1 MPFTLTMAIL
11 EGDTKRSRHM
21 DLNTWMQ
28 SLPVDLTAVDPILL
42 IALGVALL
50 ALVVLAVWAGRRRSQ
65 RTKRLK
71 TQFKSE
77 YDRTVDESRRRPA
90 EEELE
95 RRMER
100 RQEVDL
106 IDLDEAE
113 ADDIHDQIDDL
124 QRAFI
129 DGPEGSARGMTQLV
143 GRIAISRGYVA
154 TDEGLLDLVSVDHPE
169 QVAALRRALTLM
181 DQVKGLSRTEASRQV
196 FQDAKILAERLLA
209 EGLAGSLPE
218 ERPSSSAVTLVDPDD
233 VEPGPRVPAPATPPG
248 GREPLSTNGR

>member
-1 MPFTLTMAIL
+1 
-11 EGDTKRSRHM
+11 M
-21 DLNTWMQ
+21 DLSTWIEALRAQ
-28 SLPVDLTAVDPILL
+28 VAAVDPILL

-50 ALVVLAVWAGRRRSQ
+50 ALVILTAWASRRRAK

-77 YDRTVDESRRRPA
+77 YDRTVDERRRRKA

-106 IDLDEAE
+106 IELDEAE
-113 ADDIHDQIDDL
+113 AEDIHDQMADL
-124 QRAFI
+124 QRTFV
-129 DGPEGSARGMTQLV
+129 DGPESSARGMTQLV

-169 QVAALRRALTLM
+169 QVAALRRALSLM
-181 DQVKGLSRTEASRQV
+181 DQVKGLARTEASRQV

-209 EGLAGSLPE
+209 EGLAGSLPDE
-218 ERPSSSAVTLVDPDD
+218 DRTSSTVTVVDPADD
-233 VEPGPRVPAPATPPG
+233 PGPRVPAPFTAH
-248 GREPLSTNGR
+248 GRRQPLATNGS

>member
-1 MPFTLTMAIL
+1 
-11 EGDTKRSRHM
+11 M

-50 ALVVLAVWAGRRRSQ
+50 ALVGLAVWASRRRSR

-77 YDRTVDESRRRPA
+77 YDRTVDEHRRRPA

-100 RQEVDL
+100 RREVEL
-106 IDLDEAE
+106 IDLNEDEAE
-113 ADDIHDQIDDL
+113 DIHDQMDDL
-124 QRAFI
+124 QRSFV
-129 DGPEGSARGMTQLV
+129 DGPEGSARGMTRLV
-143 GRIAISRGYVA
+143 GQIAISRGYVA
-154 TDEGLLDLVSVDHPE
+154 TDEGLLDLVSVDQPE
-169 QVAALRRALTLM
+169 QVAALRRALSLM
-181 DQVKGLSRTEASRQV
+181 DQVKGLARTEASRQV
-196 FQDAKILAERLLA
+196 FQDAKVLAERLLA

-218 ERPSSSAVTLVDPDD
+218 EDTTSSSTISLVDPHD
-233 VEPGPRVPAPATPPG
+233 VVPGPHVPAPFTAEG
-248 GREPLSTNGR
+248 RREPAATNRG